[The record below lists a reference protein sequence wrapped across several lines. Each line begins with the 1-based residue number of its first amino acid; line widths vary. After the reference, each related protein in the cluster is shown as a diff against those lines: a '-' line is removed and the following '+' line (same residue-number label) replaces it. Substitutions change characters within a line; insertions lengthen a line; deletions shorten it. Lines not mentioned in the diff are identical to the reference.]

1 MVPPLWK
8 TVWWF
13 LTKLNISLPYHPG
26 ILLPC
31 IYLKEWKIY
40 MHTKTCSW
48 MFIAALSIIVKT
60 CNQSRCPL
68 VGEWINCGITYMN
81 SFTQLCLT
89 LWDPMDYSPS
99 GSSAHVVFQ
108 ARTLEWVA
116 ISFSEAFPDPR
127 IEPRSP
133 ALQADSLPS
142 ELPGTS
148 FVQSFHRL
156 CSVL

>member
-1 MVPPLWK
+1 MLLGNGKLKQQNTRYSHSLLVEIQNGTTTLEDSLMVSYK
-8 TVWWF
+8 TKHILTLYSRRPMQSLQDKVNASSYP
-13 LTKLNISLPYHPG
+13 TKLNISLPYHPG
-26 ILLPC
+26 ILLPG

-89 LWDPMDYSPS
+89 L
-99 GSSAHVVFQ
+99 
-108 ARTLEWVA
+108 
-116 ISFSEAFPDPR
+116 
-127 IEPRSP
+127 
-133 ALQADSLPS
+133 
-142 ELPGTS
+142 
-148 FVQSFHRL
+148 
-156 CSVL
+156 

>member
-26 ILLPC
+26 ILLPG

-99 GSSAHVVFQ
+99 GSSIYEIFQ
-108 ARTLEWVA
+108 AGILERVA
-116 ISFSEAFPDPR
+116 ISFSDYSTMGYYSMLKRNELSSHEKTWR
-127 IEPRSP
+127 KLKGIILNERS
-133 ALQADSLPS
+133 
-142 ELPGTS
+142 
-148 FVQSFHRL
+148 
-156 CSVL
+156 